1 AARRHAGGGGE
12 AGAARYAEAGTGATS
27 AEPGAEEPSPEGGAA
42 GQSRSVPGEPS
53 RCGEAL
59 REGASGGH
67 GWAAGQVPN
76 AAAAEPSGAGGTA
89 AVYRSA
95 RGGRRRREAERASG
109 AAHAGTDARRRH
121 GWWCGRPGPAPPPPP
136 PPPPRPLPPPAPP

>member
-76 AAAAEPSGAGGTA
+76 AAAAEPSGAGGAAPPYPTA
-89 AVYRSA
+89 PGGGPR
-95 RGGRRRREAERASG
+95 RGDQTPP
-109 AAHAGTDARRRH
+109 AAPH
-121 GWWCGRPGPAPPPPP
+121 PPPP
-136 PPPPRPLPPPAPP
+136 

>member
-89 AVYRSA
+89 PVYPSA
-95 RGGRRRREAERASG
+95 PSGRRRRGTEHARR
-109 AAHAGTDARRRH
+109 AAHARTH
-121 GWWCGRPGPAPPPPP
+121 APPPHRGWGWRGGAAPA
-136 PPPPRPLPPPAPP
+136 LPP